1 MALAAII
8 VTRQSVDYRR
18 GSSNKV
24 ALAQDPFAQELA
36 AVTPV
41 AARREQAEQL
51 LAKARR
57 EMKARGPAINKLLEH
72 SVELET
78 RLAAQEKA
86 EKQMADAVQVAQ
98 RKVDALK
105 AKDAKLH
112 MTIGWPQQGGAMPTT
127 YPAFDGASSLSDGA
141 DAASIQ
147 AAGKAIAAQYAA
159 QHAPLAAAVEETD
172 DEEGGPLRAGDLD
185 NGVDAAAIRAA
196 AAAIAQAYA
205 DRGSSIESGSADDW
219 QGEALRPGK
228 HQPWRGRW
236 RWLCAGTSLWS
247 VSHAAW
253 HPSCAL
259 QQLMAVRPREPV
271 VYRPP
276 GRAGGFSVRGVTS
289 RQKFL
294 AGLIDKSQHVCTLM
308 LLPVPIAPR
317 RWRDVAAR
325 FSLSSGGGCST
336 RLALNQAA
344 TEPAARSACLG
355 ALARSRAY
363 GRAGQAA
370 CSSPVQGRAGQ
381 RVHVSSSAAPL
392 PALWPPSSPCA
403 AVWNLTPA

>member
-8 VTRQSVDYRR
+8 VARQSVDYRR

-36 AVTPV
+36 AVAPDAG
-41 AARREQAEQL
+41 AARRAQAEQL

-57 EMKARGPAINKLLEH
+57 EMQERGPAINKLLEH

-98 RKVDALK
+98 HKVDALK

-112 MTIGWPQQGGAMPTT
+112 MTIGWPQAGGAMPTT
-127 YPAFDGASSLSDGA
+127 YPAFDGASSLADGDGV

-159 QHAPLAAAVEETD
+159 QNAPLAAAAAEMD
-172 DEEGGPLRAGDLD
+172 DEDGGPLRAGDLD

-228 HQPWRGRW
+228 QQHTTSRHGEGMDDAWSDWQRHEEDMGYPSSGGYDSSKPD
-236 RWLCAGTSLWS
+236 AVIVVDGTS
-247 VSHAAW
+247 
-253 HPSCAL
+253 
-259 QQLMAVRPREPV
+259 
-271 VYRPP
+271 
-276 GRAGGFSVRGVTS
+276 GVTS
-289 RQKFL
+289 GSWWDDPRQWFK
-294 AGLIDKSQHVCTLM
+294 AGSARCVCVCVCVCARACFQAV
-308 LLPVPIAPR
+308 PV
-317 RWRDVAAR
+317 
-325 FSLSSGGGCST
+325 S
-336 RLALNQAA
+336 
-344 TEPAARSACLG
+344 
-355 ALARSRAY
+355 
-363 GRAGQAA
+363 
-370 CSSPVQGRAGQ
+370 
-381 RVHVSSSAAPL
+381 
-392 PALWPPSSPCA
+392 
-403 AVWNLTPA
+403 

>member
-228 HQPWRGRW
+228 QQRATSRHGEGMGDAWSDWQRHEEDMGYPSSGGYDSSKPDSVIVVD
-236 RWLCAGTSLWS
+236 GTS
-247 VSHAAW
+247 
-253 HPSCAL
+253 
-259 QQLMAVRPREPV
+259 
-271 VYRPP
+271 
-276 GRAGGFSVRGVTS
+276 GVTS
-289 RQKFL
+289 GSWWDDPRQWFQTGS
-294 AGLIDKSQHVCTLM
+294 ARCVC
-308 LLPVPIAPR
+308 VC
-317 RWRDVAAR
+317 VCAR
-325 FSLSSGGGCST
+325 
-336 RLALNQAA
+336 
-344 TEPAARSACLG
+344 AR
-355 ALARSRAY
+355 
-363 GRAGQAA
+363 
-370 CSSPVQGRAGQ
+370 
-381 RVHVSSSAAPL
+381 VSE
-392 PALWPPSSPCA
+392 
-403 AVWNLTPA
+403 